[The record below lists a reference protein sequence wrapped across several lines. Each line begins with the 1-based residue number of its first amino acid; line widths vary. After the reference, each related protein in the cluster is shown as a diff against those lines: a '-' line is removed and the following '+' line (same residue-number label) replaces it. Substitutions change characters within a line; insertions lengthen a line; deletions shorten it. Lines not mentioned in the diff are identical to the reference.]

1 MVWWS
6 AKNASST
13 KIVERT
19 GPRQRQI
26 DDLQAGRALH
36 LVVKVGK
43 IERHGVGGAEDCP
56 IECFH
61 LSGRDLEEGIAVT
74 VAVHEPLGG
83 EINAGENQK
92 TYSDKGDR
100 C

>member
-1 MVWWS
+1 M
-6 AKNASST
+6 
-13 KIVERT
+13 
-19 GPRQRQI
+19 
-26 DDLQAGRALH
+26 
-36 LVVKVGK
+36 
-43 IERHGVGGAEDCP
+43 GGAEDCP
-56 IECFH
+56 IEFFH